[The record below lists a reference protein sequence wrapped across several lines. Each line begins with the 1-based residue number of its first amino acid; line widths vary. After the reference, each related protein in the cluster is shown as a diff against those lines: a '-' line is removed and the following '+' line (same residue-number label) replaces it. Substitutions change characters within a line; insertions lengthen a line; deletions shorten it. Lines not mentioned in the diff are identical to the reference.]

1 MSASHSMTP
10 TMHANNSPRKKAL
23 LVGMRYAD
31 NDRMTSD
38 SELICCT
45 LEEFRDR
52 LIRQYGYSDEDIK
65 IPELTGST
73 STNMSRE
80 FIVSNESSIYVRLN
94 KLCLAAS
101 CYGYFGHWCRSGRQV
116 YLLL

>member
-1 MSASHSMTP
+1 
-10 TMHANNSPRKKAL
+10 MHANNSPRKKAL

-80 FIVSNESSIYVRLN
+80 FILR
-94 KLCLAAS
+94 AAMDTLVTGAGVGDRFIFY
-101 CYGYFGHWCRSGRQV
+101 CECNSGLSRFH
-116 YLLL
+116 